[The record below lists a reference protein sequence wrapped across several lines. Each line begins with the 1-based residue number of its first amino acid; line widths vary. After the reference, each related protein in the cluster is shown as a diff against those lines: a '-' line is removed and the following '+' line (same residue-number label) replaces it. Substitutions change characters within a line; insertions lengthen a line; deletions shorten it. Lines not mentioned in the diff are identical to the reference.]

1 MSRHLARQTTQI
13 AAYDG
18 HTGDHLAAVIT
29 VDLRDDG
36 TVLVHT
42 LDGIVP
48 VRVQVDRASI
58 AEQNA
63 AAQEVLDQLD
73 DTLEAGERSRR
84 QPAAVPAV
92 DLGDDPDGDIAGY
105 DGR

>member
-84 QPAAVPAV
+84 PVKVP
-92 DLGDDPDGDIAGY
+92 DLGDDPDGDIEGY
-105 DGR
+105 DGA